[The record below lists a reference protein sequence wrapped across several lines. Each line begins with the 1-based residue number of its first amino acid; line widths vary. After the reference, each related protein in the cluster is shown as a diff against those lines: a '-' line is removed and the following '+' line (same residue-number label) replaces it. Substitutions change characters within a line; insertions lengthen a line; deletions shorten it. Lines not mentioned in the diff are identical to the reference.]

1 MRFHEFQTQG
11 AGCLLVAQDTG
22 RWCLQ
27 QRSDSVSDPGVW
39 STWGGGR
46 EPGESLE
53 QTVRRELAEEAG
65 YHGPL
70 TLYPLSEN
78 RQYVTFVGVVP
89 QEFEPR
95 SCSEWKDY
103 CWVDQGQWP
112 QPLHHKLMPA
122 LEKLITSQVVEVVAE
137 GSEDYNGI
145 QLSLEVEKDDE
156 YVDDEDTDNQ
166 TIYVKATANGRELG
180 HVLFTIDYDSQG
192 MILNPQDL
200 EVDDRYRGQ
209 GIAATMYDYVKSKG
223 YRIRR
228 SGQQTDAGAGFWNK
242 HKPGKN
248 IWEQG
253 VAEGFNGAREYHGI
267 IMSMIEGDDGF
278 KLTATSPGGKKLGFV
293 EFSYD
298 TNGTIRAEE
307 LEVYEKFRG
316 QGIAKTMYDYVK
328 EQGFTIARSSEQTP
342 AGAAFWDKN
351 KPGKNIWEQGVAE
364 GKQPGKAVTDAIL
377 KVMPVAQ
384 EIWFHGS
391 RATGKHRRNSDTDI
405 LVVVPDDLVGDQ
417 YLATVRTLQKLSSI
431 FDNYDLQPTKSGTN
445 IHRIA
450 QEEGQLLWSNKQ
462 DMAENFADGRNPGR
476 RGLARRV
483 GVNCKQSVT
492 KLRSIAKKSSGERQR
507 MAHWCANMKSGK
519 KK

>member
-1 MRFHEFQTQG
+1 MRFREFQTQG

-112 QPLHHKLMPA
+112 QSLHHKLMPA

-137 GSEDYNGI
+137 GSENYNGI

-242 HKPGKN
+242 H
-248 IWEQG
+248 
-253 VAEGFNGAREYHGI
+253 
-267 IMSMIEGDDGF
+267 
-278 KLTATSPGGKKLGFV
+278 
-293 EFSYD
+293 
-298 TNGTIRAEE
+298 
-307 LEVYEKFRG
+307 
-316 QGIAKTMYDYVK
+316 
-328 EQGFTIARSSEQTP
+328 
-342 AGAAFWDKN
+342 

>member
-1 MRFHEFQTQG
+1 MRFREFQTQG

-95 SCSEWKDY
+95 PCSEWKDY

-137 GSEDYNGI
+137 
-145 QLSLEVEKDDE
+145 
-156 YVDDEDTDNQ
+156 DTDNRSLPSVNAAKQ
-166 TIYVKATANGRELG
+166 VMPRILAAAQRVYNDWDENDRDTYAGGGICHIIADAICDVLGELG
-180 HVLFTIDYDSQG
+180 IDSSPVSCSYEQHVYVAGRFAEGIYTIDIPYHIYETGGGFSWKKIPAVTFEPGDVVFYRVSGDPEDFEQY
-192 MILNPQDL
+192 ISESVSSFDPQDL
-200 EVDDRYRGQ
+200 TQD
-209 GIAATMYDYVKSKG
+209 
-223 YRIRR
+223 
-228 SGQQTDAGAGFWNK
+228 
-242 HKPGKN
+242 
-248 IWEQG
+248 
-253 VAEGFNGAREYHGI
+253 
-267 IMSMIEGDDGF
+267 
-278 KLTATSPGGKKLGFV
+278 
-293 EFSYD
+293 
-298 TNGTIRAEE
+298 
-307 LEVYEKFRG
+307 
-316 QGIAKTMYDYVK
+316 
-328 EQGFTIARSSEQTP
+328 
-342 AGAAFWDKN
+342 
-351 KPGKNIWEQGVAE
+351 VAE

-417 YLATVRTLQKLSSI
+417 YLATVRTLQKLCSI

-519 KK
+519 NK